1 MQKTSDDKFPAAKPK
16 QTVMALVTL
25 CGFLEFNFFAINYER
40 RINERKPPDER
51 LALRCDLDNWGRFKL

>member
-1 MQKTSDDKFPAAKPK
+1 MQKTSDDKFPVAKPE

-40 RINERKPPDER
+40 ELMNEIRWTREVGLKM
-51 LALRCDLDNWGRFKL
+51 G